1 MSHYG
6 SVDFTQGR
14 FSRGFWLA
22 GACLL
27 AMSACSS
34 STSTGAADASQ
45 AGDGGSVGTGGAMTG
60 SGGAVA
66 GTGGTPS
73 GTGGMV
79 SSTGGAKAGVGGSAG
94 GTGGASGSTIPT
106 HCTASLPAGAQPA
119 DVSKPTAVIGT
130 GTAGT
135 CTFDA
140 LNAAVKK
147 GGIITFNCGA
157 APVTIPVTS
166 TMNLPISTSTVID
179 GGNKVTLDG
188 GGSVQILN
196 FSDPDWMKNE
206 NRVTL
211 QHLTVINGKTTPVVV
226 IPTAPAPCSQG
237 YNDGEGGALFMRNGN
252 LTVIDCTFSHNQ
264 AAPRGPDTRVHVA
277 HSRDRGSEVR
287 VAAVRVPDVLQIG
300 GEHSAALPQ
309 VLGDRLELG
318 RRRRHLGAFARQ
330 DQQVVLRKLGLACP
344 EPGRAGHA
352 GEMFVEE
359 VREGYAPVGVVGR
372 AVVEGDRLVLACD
385 PPFVG
390 IDPQLRHQTDQVVAG
405 AGRDRHARHV
415 PFASI
420 ARQAREIGV
429 GDLVRGARR
438 HRRDG
443 DLSAPF
449 TDLDNQGQV
458 GTVGNVAQREYA
470 VRIGEGRDQRLPRW
484 EDATSIANEPGRD
497 RRKRGVRDIHDRVVK
512 RQLSIRRVD
521 CSGQRRVHTVGAI
534 RLSAL
539 QVLAGRGPT
548 VAGCPARA
556 ARDVELETERY
567 ARVAQPPFA
576 RAAGTG
582 ASAAAGTARTP
593 TYHFGIGTRSGRECQ
608 QHEAK
613 GAQVAHSRISPQRC

>member
-79 SSTGGAKAGVGGSAG
+79 SSTGGAKTGVGGSAG

-264 AAPRGPDTRVHVA
+264 AAPRGPDTGGGA
-277 HSRDRGSEVR
+277 IYITGSKH
-287 VAAVRVPDVLQIG
+287 G
-300 GEHSAALPQ
+300 ALI
-309 VLGDRLELG
+309 VSS
-318 RRRRHLGAFARQ
+318 
-330 DQQVVLRKLGLACP
+330 V
-344 EPGRAGHA
+344 
-352 GEMFVEE
+352 
-359 VREGYAPVGVVGR
+359 
-372 AVVEGDRLVLACD
+372 
-385 PPFVG
+385 FVG
-390 IDPQLRHQTDQVVAG
+390 NSASNAG
-405 AGRDRHARHV
+405 AIGALFATLEIYDSLFRDNKAT
-415 PFASI
+415 
-420 ARQAREIGV
+420 
-429 GDLVRGARR
+429 GDGANS
-438 HRRDG
+438 D
-443 DLSAPF
+443 
-449 TDLDNQGQV
+449 
-458 GTVGNVAQREYA
+458 
-470 VRIGEGRDQRLPRW
+470 
-484 EDATSIANEPGRD
+484 DAT
-497 RRKRGVRDIHDRVVK
+497 K
-512 RQLSIRRVD
+512 
-521 CSGQRRVHTVGAI
+521 CSAINNGQHEVGSGGNGGAI
-534 RLSAL
+534 YQDGGSSTNVFLC
-539 QVLAGRGPT
+539 GI
-548 VAGCPARA
+548 
-556 ARDVELETERY
+556 DVENN
-567 ARVAQPPFA
+567 
-576 RAAGTG
+576 AAGTG
-582 ASAAAGTARTP
+582 AFGGGVFMTSNDFSGTITVQDSTITGNTGGHWTQVNTGPDLGTA
-593 TYHFGIGTRSGRECQ
+593 FGVN
-608 QHEAK
+608 AK
-613 GAQVAHSRISPQRC
+613 SSTIVNSTLQK